1 MSIALLICRG
11 AECQS
16 LAAVARAK
24 AAVIVTSAAIKLK
37 RYPGATKCRTE
48 VIEPKETRDY
58 GKRMDALDLIDAP
71 DCVGGL
77 TDGF

>member
-24 AAVIVTSAAIKLK
+24 GVIATSAVIKLK
-37 RYPGATKCRTE
+37 RYPGATKCGTE
-48 VIEPKETRDY
+48 VIKPKETRDY
-58 GKRMDALDLIDAP
+58 TKRMDAPELTDALY
-71 DCVGGL
+71 CVGGL
-77 TDGF
+77 TGGF